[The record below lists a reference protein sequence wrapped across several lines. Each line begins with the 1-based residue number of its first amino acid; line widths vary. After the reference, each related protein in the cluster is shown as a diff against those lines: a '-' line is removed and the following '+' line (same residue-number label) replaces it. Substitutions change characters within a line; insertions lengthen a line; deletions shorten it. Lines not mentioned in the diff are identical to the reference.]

1 MKYVS
6 NSESETQEIGKNFC
20 KNLKAG
26 DTVRLEGDPGA
37 GKSVFV
43 RGMAEELGVSEYIT
57 SPTFTLVNEYESG
70 RIPLYHFDAYRLSG
84 CDAAD
89 SGLDEYFC
97 MDGICAVEWP
107 ENMEGVIPEG
117 AYTVTIER
125 NLDISDDYRSIT
137 IEKSKKV

>member
-6 NSESETQEIGKNFC
+6 NSESETQ
-20 KNLKAG
+20 
-26 DTVRLEGDPGA
+26 
-37 GKSVFV
+37 
-43 RGMAEELGVSEYIT
+43 EYIT

-89 SGLDEYFC
+89 SGLDEYFY

-107 ENMEGVIPEG
+107 ENMDGVIPEG

>member
-6 NSESETQEIGKNFC
+6 NSESETKEIGKNFC
-20 KNLKAG
+20 KALKPG

-43 RGMAEELGVSEYIT
+43 RGMAEELGVKEYIT

-70 RIPLYHFDAYRLSG
+70 KIPLYHFDAYRLSG

-89 SGLDEYFC
+89 SGLDEYFY

-107 ENMEGVIPEG
+107 ENMDGVIPEG

-125 NLDISDDYRSIT
+125 NLAISDDYRSIT
-137 IEKSKKV
+137 IEKSK

>member
-20 KNLKAG
+20 NNLKAG

-43 RGMAEELGVSEYIT
+43 RGMAAELGVKEYIT

-89 SGLDEYFC
+89 SGLDEYFY

-125 NLDISDDYRSIT
+125 NLDLSDDYRSIK